1 MAKLDY
7 LQKIGVRIK
16 TLRKKKGMTQ
26 QELAFLCNFE
36 KSNMSRIEKGK
47 TNPTILT
54 LQKISKALKVPLED
68 LLKSR

>member
-1 MAKLDY
+1 
-7 LQKIGVRIK
+7 
-16 TLRKKKGMTQ
+16 MTQ

>member
-16 TLRKKKGMTQ
+16 TLRKKRGMTQ

>member
-16 TLRKKKGMTQ
+16 TLRKKRGMTQ

-54 LQKISKALKVPLED
+54 LQKISKALKVPIED
-68 LLKSR
+68 LIKSR

>member
-16 TLRKKKGMTQ
+16 TLRKKRGMTQ

-54 LQKISKALKVPLED
+54 LQKISKA
-68 LLKSR
+68 S

>member
-54 LQKISKALKVPLED
+54 LQKISKALKVPIED